1 MALNSFDRISQPFRD
16 YLTSRA
22 GNYDY
27 ATARDL
33 YADIPS
39 ELYGNEPAMMAFLQG
54 NEGLGVEPREWMH
67 VQSEAN
73 GGLDVP
79 ENLMLGPKDLNRS
92 IGADDMTAA
101 DIAEVDASNAEAVE
115 VLLEADP
122 QTLIDVMPEAFES
135 TTTVLSVASGEP
147 EVVEQWVGRG
157 RGAYVEEVVL
167 DSGDTAAEV
176 TSTAVEASEAG
187 LAELVGEAVIEGMVP
202 AIFAA
207 KAAGAVADQC
217 TTTEDKLGYGA
228 LAAGGTVLLY
238 ANPITGPFAWG
249 ATAIYS
255 GFKLLHL
262 GAKVVDHCSK
272 QSAGA
277 ATPQTKAEWRK
288 SLKSANA

>member
-1 MALNSFDRISQPFRD
+1 MTLNSFDRISQPFRD

-39 ELYGNEPAMMAFLQG
+39 ELYGNEPAMMSFLQG
-54 NEGLGVEPREWMH
+54 NEALGVEPREWMH

-92 IGADDMTAA
+92 IGADNMTAA
-101 DIAEVDASNAEAVE
+101 DIAEVDASNADAVE

-122 QTLIDVMPEAFES
+122 QVLLDAMPEAFES

-147 EVVEQWVGRG
+147 EVVEQWVGYG
-157 RGAYVEEVVL
+157 RGAHVEEVVL
-167 DSGDTAAEV
+167 DSGAEATATTADIASTAA
-176 TSTAVEASEAG
+176 EASEAG
-187 LAELVGEAVIEGMVP
+187 LAELVGEAILDGMVP

-207 KAAGAVADQC
+207 KAAGAVADRC
-217 TTTEDKLGYGA
+217 ETTEDKLGYGS

-238 ANPITGPFAWG
+238 VNPVTGPFAWG
-249 ATAIYS
+249 ATALYS
-255 GFKLLHL
+255 GFKLVQL
-262 GAKVVDHCSK
+262 GCKVVDHCNK
-272 QSAGA
+272 QA
-277 ATPQTKAEWRK
+277 AKA
-288 SLKSANA
+288 